1 MLRVEDLWKI
11 YGSAEAVK
19 GISFAVET
27 GEFFGLLGP
36 NGAGKTSTIGMITG
50 WVTPSRGR
58 VEIGGVDLSGRAR
71 EAKKWV
77 GLVPQNFAFYP
88 RLTAEENL
96 SFFGS
101 LYGVQGGTLKERT
114 ARVLEMVSLTGRAGQ
129 RVETFSGG
137 MKRRLNIAIGLIH
150 DPAIL
155 ILDEPTVGIDPTLY
169 TAILDTVKELNRQG
183 MTILYTTHY
192 MEEAQELAHRVGI
205 IDHGELIALGT
216 QAELV
221 RQVGEQQTLRLQF
234 EEDQSVAALA
244 EKFAC
249 LPGVA
254 RVKAE
259 DHSLALLGES
269 AERMLPPAVQL
280 CGEVGL
286 RLRTVQIQEPNLEAL
301 FLHLTGRALRD

>member
-1 MLRVEDLWKI
+1 VARTILRVEDLWKI

-155 ILDEPTVGIDPTLY
+155 ILDEPTVGIDAQSRS
-169 TAILDTVKELNRQG
+169 AILASLKKLNRDG
-183 MTILYTTHY
+183 MTMLFTTHY
-192 MEEAQELAHRVGI
+192 IEEAEYLCDRVAVMDRGRI
-205 IDHGELIALGT
+205 IALGT
-216 QAELV
+216 PDRLIDEHVPYSVITFRLTPPLDLEAVRGIHGVESAAAENGSYRV
-221 RQVGEQQTLRLQF
+221 TTPVPQETLIGI
-234 EEDQSVAALA
+234 VAAA
-244 EKFAC
+244 HEH
-249 LPGVA
+249 G
-254 RVKAE
+254 VKAE
-259 DHSLALLGES
+259 DINMKRASLED
-269 AERMLPPAVQL
+269 V
-280 CGEVGL
+280 
-286 RLRTVQIQEPNLEAL
+286 
-301 FLHLTGRALRD
+301 FLKITGRRIRD